1 MKSVLS
7 EAIDFFASME
17 CDGDNRFS
25 ELCTNIH
32 LGIAT
37 WDSKQGQSLE
47 YMVLV
52 APEALDEWSQ
62 YLWKPQRLL
71 TTFSRYYRCV
81 AVPRFHAPDRKH
93 HPNVGG
99 AILTHHMHASFYL
112 SWSSLT
118 SDLRLRLVDEG
129 MYFSL
134 YYHFWKLRQ
143 QQTASSHLQCRSV
156 LLQKR
161 SPADPFASSFRG
173 FNLVLLR
180 YLSSISKLDS
190 NLPATKSFVKSAL
203 VAHFVMNHRV
213 LGFYVLDKE
222 RPWFNNDFFDI
233 VYSFHTRYAATDGYF
248 IDILPSPLQRSTGLL
263 LFSFLVAGLEA
274 KTPSLWAHGR
284 AEFLVLEVI
293 QRVCASLNQPPAS
306 SRLHQEILEIR
317 VFLCAPTSPPAPMS
331 FQVVF
336 VPHKVDFNGEEL
348 VKGADG
354 ANERVDVC
362 VLARCGSTSAIVA
375 LAYNS
380 THFNENTFSG
390 RPGQRY
396 PETRLLWRQAEKCKT
411 LQDLLLDCVRDLSET
426 FFTSQGFFPPKTSE
440 SVFVAPKTE
449 LVSDASSNSSDYE
462 SSAADDEHSV
472 DFS

>member
-1 MKSVLS
+1 MLQQAFDEKLDVHAFAQYFDLLNRYRPSRRCSLAAAKVVSSLAPLCLPGPRELWSILVDHKKVWEDLQPRDVSSALDKYLRRYVPEVLLFDAFPERILRGIPVPDRIGTSRIQLLLVLPAVAAALWLGRQILTAKHDYSLDQWHSHFASREDARAWKNAEVKVHLLSAYAAMKSILS

-93 HPNVGG
+93 HPNVGE
-99 AILTHHMHASFYL
+99 AILTHQMYASFHL

-118 SDLRLRLVDEG
+118 SDLRLRPVDEG

-203 VAHFVMNHRV
+203 VAHFEMNHRV

-263 LFSFLVAGLEA
+263 LFSFLVTGLEA
-274 KTPSLWAHGR
+274 KTPSLWARG
-284 AEFLVLEVI
+284 LL
-293 QRVCASLNQPPAS
+293 S
-306 SRLHQEILEIR
+306 SW
-317 VFLCAPTSPPAPMS
+317 S
-331 FQVVF
+331 
-336 VPHKVDFNGEEL
+336 
-348 VKGADG
+348 
-354 ANERVDVC
+354 
-362 VLARCGSTSAIVA
+362 
-375 LAYNS
+375 
-380 THFNENTFSG
+380 
-390 RPGQRY
+390 
-396 PETRLLWRQAEKCKT
+396 WR
-411 LQDLLLDCVRDLSET
+411 
-426 FFTSQGFFPPKTSE
+426 
-440 SVFVAPKTE
+440 
-449 LVSDASSNSSDYE
+449 
-462 SSAADDEHSV
+462 
-472 DFS
+472 